1 MKLRCTTNS
10 IRLRLRRSEVRQL
23 LDNGHLEDF
32 VSFSPDDTFC
42 FSIHL
47 DQQAEQIFSQKDN
60 GHIRLTIPWNLGR
73 QWGQSDMVGIST
85 DQPIGDGN
93 VLQLL
98 VEKDFPCMTR
108 PEEDKSDFFG
118 DLQDKEPTAC

>member
-10 IRLRLRRSEVRQL
+10 IRMRLRRSEVRQL
-23 LDNGHLEDF
+23 LDRGHMEDV
-32 VSFSPDDTFC
+32 VSFTPDKRFS

-47 DQQAEQIFSQKDN
+47 DQQTEQVRASREKDQ
-60 GHIRLTIPWNLGR
+60 IRLIIPWHLGR
-73 QWGQSDMVGIST
+73 QWAQSDMVGISAE
-85 DQPIGDGN
+85 QPIGDGK

-108 PEEDKSDFFG
+108 PDEDKADFFG
-118 DLQDKEPTAC
+118 DLQSQEPTVC

>member
-23 LDNGHLEDF
+23 LDHGQIDDF
-32 VSFSPDDTFC
+32 ITFAPGDQFC

-47 DQQAEQIFSQKDN
+47 DQQTEHMRSSREN
-60 GHIRLTIPWNLGR
+60 GRIRLTIPWNLGR
-73 QWGQSDMVGIST
+73 QWANSDMVGISAE
-85 DQPIGDGN
+85 QPIGDGQ

-108 PEEDKSDFFG
+108 PDEDKTDFFG
-118 DLQDKEPTAC
+118 DLQSKEPTVC